1 MMLTLMMTLALAQEV
16 PDCETDPAECMLL
29 WAECEQERAGSLL
42 ELSEVRDES
51 EQLAQALRA
60 SREALEA
67 SERSAR
73 RRETVYGIGG
83 AVLGAGLA
91 VAIFKAAGG

>member
-1 MMLTLMMTLALAQEV
+1 MILTLMLTLAQAQDV
-16 PDCETDPAECMLL
+16 PDCESDPAECMLL
-29 WAECEQERAGSLL
+29 WAECEQERASGLL
-42 ELSEVRDES
+42 ELSAVRDES
-51 EQLAQALRA
+51 EQLAQALKA